1 MQYKL
6 LAVSKWPGLANIN
19 IGDYIQSLAA
29 AQYYPHVDGF
39 IDRDMELKEYE
50 DEPCKVIMNG
60 WYMHDPKNWPPS
72 ERIIPLFVA
81 FHLNILAKE
90 VLLSPPSLSYLRQ
103 HAPIGCRD
111 LNTLELLK
119 NNGVEAYFSGCL
131 TLTLG
136 EKYRS
141 ETKEDRTYIVD
152 PVYEVHLRGGNILK
166 AVLTL
171 FRHPKDMHALY
182 PKYRTFARPDRGW
195 MDKLLET
202 ALYYREYTRVFSREI
217 VVESTYIGHEQAG
230 YRSRF
235 DSDQA
240 RLKEA
245 ERLIR
250 LYAGARLVVTS
261 RIHCALP
268 CLGLETP
275 VVYLEKAQD
284 AEVSSCRLGGLRD
297 FFNRMKLENGRLIP
311 DFDLPSPI
319 TMRNIPLNKDSWRPY
334 AEALKRRCEA
344 FVKADRRV

>member
-1 MQYKL
+1 
-6 LAVSKWPGLANIN
+6 
-19 IGDYIQSLAA
+19 
-29 AQYYPHVDGF
+29 
-39 IDRDMELKEYE
+39 
-50 DEPCKVIMNG
+50 
-60 WYMHDPKNWPPS
+60 MHDPKNWPPS

-81 FHLNILAKE
+81 FHLNVLAKE

-235 DSDQA
+235 DSDLA

-250 LYAGARLVVTS
+250 LYARARLVITS

-297 FFNRMKLENGRLIP
+297 FFHRMKLENGRLIP

-334 AEALKRRCEA
+334 AEALKRRCEE
-344 FVKADRRV
+344 FVKAERRV

>member
-1 MQYKL
+1 
-6 LAVSKWPGLANIN
+6 
-19 IGDYIQSLAA
+19 
-29 AQYYPHVDGF
+29 
-39 IDRDMELKEYE
+39 MELKDY
-50 DEPCKVIMNG
+50 DGEPCKVIMNG

-72 ERIIPLFVA
+72 KKIIPLFVA
-81 FHLNILAKE
+81 FHLNVLVKE
-90 VLLSPPSLSYLRQ
+90 ALLSPPSLSCLRQ

-111 LNTLELLK
+111 RNTLELLK

-141 ETKEDRTYIVD
+141 EKKEDRTYIVN
-152 PVYEVHLRGGNILK
+152 PVYEVHLRGRNILK
-166 AVLTL
+166 AVLEIL
-171 FRHPKDMHALY
+171 RHPKDIRTLY

-217 VVESTYIGHEQAG
+217 IVDSTYIGHEHAG

-235 DSDQA
+235 DSDLA

-250 LYAGARLVVTS
+250 LYARARLVITS

-275 VVYLEKAQD
+275 VVYIEKAQD
-284 AEVSSCRLGGLRD
+284 TEVSSCRLGGLRD
-297 FFNRMKLENGRLIP
+297 FFNRMKMENGRLIP

-319 TMRNIPLNKDSWRPY
+319 TMRNIPVNKDSWRPY
-334 AEALKRRCEA
+334 AEALKRRCEE
-344 FVKADRRV
+344 FVKADRRG